1 MTKEQRTRLASQE
14 TRSDA
19 NKAMYY
25 EIQAAIL
32 EKEKDQTLD
41 KVDQKLLDEA
51 QQIINMN
58 DKINNLSRAAV
69 SIDDKEMA

>member
-1 MTKEQRTRLASQE
+1 
-14 TRSDA
+14 
-19 NKAMYY
+19 MYY